1 MARRWRWIG
10 DRLKAA
16 VPCSRYGLAVGAR
29 ANGRASTIERNG
41 PKHPVCEVDQLTARL
56 ICAFKVKLVEPIGD
70 LRVRTAFGG
79 HRARYSNARDA
90 AACTTWKPSHTPD
103 SELRK
108 PFQAPESAR
117 ARAPRARR
125 APRRAARSSGIKKTS
140 RPPHA
145 IFGRSSRDRMP
156 RPRAKLPHM
165 DLTSPQEVPVCGRMH
180 VTTRNYT

>member
-29 ANGRASTIERNG
+29 ANGRASTMERNG

-70 LRVRTAFGG
+70 LRVRTFGG

-117 ARAPRARR
+117 A
-125 APRRAARSSGIKKTS
+125 PRRAARSSGIKKTS

-165 DLTSPQEVPVCGRMH
+165 VMDLTSPRGGSGVWAHARDYTKLH
-180 VTTRNYT
+180 VTT